1 MRPAPA
7 IVWFRRDLRLS
18 DNPALSAAAASGA
31 PLIAL
36 YVLDEPAMDAW
47 RPGGASRWWLH
58 QSLAS
63 LSRDLAS
70 RGVELVSRRGAAD
83 LALEGLIEQTGAT
96 AVYWN
101 RLYEPWAVRRDGEIK
116 TRLRERGLRVESFNA
131 SLLFEPATLGK
142 AYRVFTPFWRACLK
156 APAPATPLPTPER
169 LVAVENV
176 AGERLEDW
184 RLLPTKPDWAAG
196 FRDIWRVG
204 ESAARERL
212 EQFAE
217 ASAAD
222 YGAARDAP
230 AQEGVSRLSPHLHFG
245 EISPR
250 QVWHEIV
257 ARVGERGAPFLRQL
271 GWREFCHHLLFANPD
286 LPERPLDRRFERF
299 PLAVRR
305 RGARRLEEGPDRL
318 SVRRRGDAAVV
329 AHGLYPQPRAHGR
342 GVIPGEASAACRGGR
357 ARLGSG
363 ICWSTPISPTM
374 RAAGN
379 GSPAAAPTPRLI
391 FACST
396 RSRRARNSIPRAR
409 MCIAISR
416 NWPRS
421 TPNSSTARGRRRR
434 RSYARRAWRLGE
446 TYPRPIVDHAF
457 ARKRALEAYAGL
469 SEVVNVYAPTKC
481 FDSFSPCP

>member
-1 MRPAPA
+1 VRTAPA
-7 IVWFRRDLRLS
+7 IVWFRHDLRLF

-36 YVLDEPAMDAW
+36 YVLDEPAMGAW
-47 RPGGASRWWLH
+47 RHGAASRWRLH
-58 QSLAS
+58 HSLAS
-63 LSRDLAS
+63 LARDLAS
-70 RGVELVSRRGAAD
+70 RGVELVLRRGAAD
-83 LALEGLIEQTGAT
+83 LALAGLIEQTGAT

-131 SLLFEPATLGK
+131 SLLFEPATLDK
-142 AYRVFTPFWRACLK
+142 AYRVFTPFWRACLA
-156 APAPATPLPTPER
+156 APGPATPLSTPER

-176 AGERLEDW
+176 ASERLEDW

-212 EQFAE
+212 EGFAE
-217 ASAAD
+217 SSAAN

-230 AQEGVSRLSPHLHFG
+230 GQEGVSRLSPHLHFG

-257 ARVGERGAPFLRQL
+257 ARVGEHGTPFLRQL

-299 PLAVRR
+299 PWRCDAEGFDAWKKGRTGYPFVDAAMRQLWRTGYTHNRARMVAASFLVKHLLLPWQEGEAWFWDTLVDADLANNACGWQWVAGCGADAAPYFRVFNPVLQGEKFDPEGAYVRR
-305 RGARRLEEGPDRL
+305 YVPELATL
-318 SVRRRGDAAVV
+318 DAKFIHRPWEA
-329 AHGLYPQPRAHGR
+329 PQE
-342 GVIPGEASAACRGGR
+342 V
-357 ARLGSG
+357 L
-363 ICWSTPISPTM
+363 
-374 RAAGN
+374 RAAGV
-379 GSPAAAPTPRLI
+379 A
-391 FACST
+391 
-396 RSRRARNSIPRAR
+396 
-409 MCIAISR
+409 
-416 NWPRS
+416 
-421 TPNSSTARGRRRR
+421 
-434 RSYARRAWRLGE
+434 LGE

-457 ARKRALEAYAGL
+457 ARKRALEAYAACRE
-469 SEVVNVYAPTKC
+469 S
-481 FDSFSPCP
+481 